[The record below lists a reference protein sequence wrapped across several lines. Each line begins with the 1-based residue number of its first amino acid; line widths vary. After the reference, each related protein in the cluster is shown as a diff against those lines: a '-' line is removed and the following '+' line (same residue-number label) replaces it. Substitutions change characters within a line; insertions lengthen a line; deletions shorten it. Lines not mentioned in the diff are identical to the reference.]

1 MEAVEDEEVEV
12 NTLDPPSRPSSPETL
27 SSDSDSEF
35 EDEAWDPISED
46 LVVETHEEVE
56 VLFARLETDFTQM
69 LRNAQL
75 RLQEA
80 ERLKRRPSTYAKVN
94 ATHRNTIA
102 SRKRKALRQETE
114 MRAKGYL
121 DIRTFFEPKI
131 MSAPS
136 SQNPA
141 TADQDEEIMEEDSP
155 DPYLHPSISLGLGE
169 GPAGNT
175 ESESESGEGGP
186 IGEAANEEQL
196 EHQVSSED
204 QNLDLQDTV
213 EMESLLGQVGQGSGR
228 VAQVPTEGS
237 TMSGLDALEE
247 TGCEQPVHNCFCY
260 LP

>member
-121 DIRTFFEPKI
+121 DIRTFGSVFASK
-131 MSAPS
+131 
-136 SQNPA
+136 
-141 TADQDEEIMEEDSP
+141 
-155 DPYLHPSISLGLGE
+155 
-169 GPAGNT
+169 
-175 ESESESGEGGP
+175 
-186 IGEAANEEQL
+186 
-196 EHQVSSED
+196 HQF
-204 QNLDLQDTV
+204 
-213 EMESLLGQVGQGSGR
+213 GAWGRSGR
-228 VAQVPTEGS
+228 KHGVRVRVRRRGP
-237 TMSGLDALEE
+237 
-247 TGCEQPVHNCFCY
+247 NW
-260 LP
+260 